1 MHVVHGEKLIQLAQR
16 VARRAH
22 AGQTR
27 RDGVTPYVQHPE
39 AVASRVGDDP
49 QGVAVAWLHDVLED
63 TAVTEDD
70 LRAEGFPPAVV
81 DAVAALTKREG
92 VSYDAYLRGV
102 AALPLA
108 RVVKVADMLSN
119 LADDPTDRQIV
130 KYARGL
136 LVLVGGD

>member
-1 MHVVHGEKLIQLAQR
+1 MDADELVRLAEE
-16 VARRAH
+16 VARTAH
-22 AGQTR
+22 AGQFR
-27 RDGVTPYVQHPE
+27 RDGVRPYVVHPE

-49 QGVAVAWLHDVLED
+49 QALAVAWLHDVLED

-70 LRAEGFPPAVV
+70 LRADGFPAAVV

-108 RVVKVADMLSN
+108 RAVKVADMLSN

>member
-1 MHVVHGEKLIQLAQR
+1 M
-16 VARRAH
+16 
-22 AGQTR
+22 
-27 RDGVTPYVQHPE
+27 
-39 AVASRVGDDP
+39 
-49 QGVAVAWLHDVLED
+49 
-63 TAVTEDD
+63 
-70 LRAEGFPPAVV
+70 V

>member
-1 MHVVHGEKLIQLAQR
+1 MDADELVRLAEE
-16 VARRAH
+16 VARTAH
-22 AGQTR
+22 AGQFR
-27 RDGVTPYVQHPE
+27 RDGVRPYVVHPE

-49 QGVAVAWLHDVLED
+49 QALAVAWLHDVLED

-70 LRAEGFPPAVV
+70 LRADGFPPAVV

-108 RVVKVADMLSN
+108 RAVKVADMLSN